1 MKHIPIED
9 LNLDVRLYD
18 KIKKYG
24 VNYVHEFNSTI
35 KGAQT
40 FFSISDEEK
49 SAIVNAVDRL
59 GLSRKSTEKS

>member
-9 LNLDVRLYD
+9 LNLDIRLYD
-18 KIKKYG
+18 KIKKNG

-49 SAIVNAVDRL
+49 SAIADAVSAL
-59 GLSRKSTEKS
+59 GLSEKKIE